1 MKHAKVVNG
10 STLHPS
16 FVEQQDYAVVAEFL
30 ENMVSLFMFIQ
41 IKTEVKPDYRLKNS
55 LTDALET

>member
-1 MKHAKVVNG
+1 MNG
-10 STLHPS
+10 SILHPS

-41 IKTEVKPDYRLKNS
+41 TKIEVKPDYRLKHS

>member
-1 MKHAKVVNG
+1 MNG
-10 STLHPS
+10 SILHPS

-41 IKTEVKPDYRLKNS
+41 IRTEVKPDYQITLLVLWRLNGS
-55 LTDALET
+55 H